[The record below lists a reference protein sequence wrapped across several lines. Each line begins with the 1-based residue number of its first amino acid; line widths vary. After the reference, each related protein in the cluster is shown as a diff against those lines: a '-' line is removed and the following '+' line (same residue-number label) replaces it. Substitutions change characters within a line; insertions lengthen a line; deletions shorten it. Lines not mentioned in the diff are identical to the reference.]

1 MGSVGMTAEEEEEEE
16 VGGRITSSYTTT
28 FLDPG
33 PERQRETH
41 EMYVHFATKCALC
54 SNVTICKRGII
65 ILATFL
71 HTLCMHVMY
80 KCIKNEHRGV
90 YYLL

>member
-1 MGSVGMTAEEEEEEE
+1 MGSVGMTAEEEEEE

-41 EMYVHFATKCALC
+41 VNNIIMKGKYVHFAAKVLQ
-54 SNVTICKRGII
+54 SI
-65 ILATFL
+65 
-71 HTLCMHVMY
+71 MQ
-80 KCIKNEHRGV
+80 
-90 YYLL
+90 